1 MAAYRRVYDSHH
13 LQADCQGP
21 GNSTLCNRVLATFT
35 FYLSRCCRPGSVVR
49 VTHRW
54 AAPGQPGG
62 AESAV
67 YGCVVCRACVQ
78 VVFPDVEAAFY
89 EHEEVQSIMLYV
101 LRHYHFL
108 ADVDRGTA
116 TLTARTSARQ
126 WRDAVGNEH
135 THTHTPV

>member
-1 MAAYRRVYDSHH
+1 MLSSRQCCACDPPGGST
-13 LQADCQGP
+13 GP
-21 GNSTLCNRVLATFT
+21 GR
-35 FYLSRCCRPGSVVR
+35 
-49 VTHRW
+49 
-54 AAPGQPGG
+54 GG

-108 ADVDRGTA
+108 ADVDRGTG
-116 TLTARTSARQ
+116 TFTARTSARQ
-126 WRDAVGNEH
+126 RRDAVGNEH
-135 THTHTPV
+135 THTHTRLTALCPGLPG